1 MATRKSLTLTSR
13 TTFRC
18 VEQLRPG
25 VEKFHEGA
33 AVSQGEVDGDPWRER
48 TVRADI
54 GFGVENHNDGRTIV
68 EMGIEVPPFIAAP
81 FRADALTVL
90 ELSYFSGGDAK
101 SFVVGGTIRQPT
113 VAVLAAMH
121 ELLDCQNGQRI
132 RSWALRN
139 VSIHFFRPIRS
150 SFESG
155 GSRTWRQ
162 PSRPTML
169 GSESVAP
176 SFEL

>member
-1 MATRKSLTLTSR
+1 MPGEAGVSPSDLQDVPARSRRASTEGSSQEMRTVLGAMPNRRWSRWKGCCSVATRKSLTLTSR

-68 EMGIEVPPFIAAP
+68 EMGIEVPPFIAP
-81 FRADALTVL
+81 LSCRCVDRPRTPLFQRGRCQVFCSRWDDPPAD
-90 ELSYFSGGDAK
+90 GGRSCCDAC
-101 SFVVGGTIRQPT
+101 V
-113 VAVLAAMH
+113 
-121 ELLDCQNGQRI
+121 
-132 RSWALRN
+132 
-139 VSIHFFRPIRS
+139 
-150 SFESG
+150 
-155 GSRTWRQ
+155 
-162 PSRPTML
+162 
-169 GSESVAP
+169 
-176 SFEL
+176 